1 MTELW
6 TQLKQRKLVQW
17 ALAYVAAA
25 FALLQGVDIVAHQF
39 DWSEDVQR
47 GITLALVV
55 GFFITLVL
63 AWYHGEQGRQ
73 RVTGPELL
81 LIALALA
88 IGGGFLWQ
96 FSRVPLAGKKA
107 SVQQTSGAAENASKP
122 IASTP
127 ESNAATPA
135 KSIAVLPF
143 ANLSGDQSQQYFSDG
158 ISEDLLNLLAR
169 IPQLQVTA
177 RTSSFWFRGKGYTIP
192 QIAEK
197 LHVAYILEGSVQ
209 KAGDEVRISVQLVDA
224 ASDSQR
230 WSQTY
235 DRRLKDV
242 FKIQDEIG
250 ADVVKQLRLQLLAG
264 EPTVKAVDPQAYTFY
279 LQGRLLSYQ
288 GTVKALDKSDALYQR
303 ALAIEP
309 RYAAA
314 WIGLAQNAINKPWL
328 GNCASQEGFGQAQ
341 RYTRKALALEPDNAV
356 GLSFEGY
363 LATFE
368 KFDFNAAAANFKRA
382 LALDPENPDV
392 LLNVGKFLFVLD
404 RPEQAMAVLHRAKR
418 LDPLNS
424 DIDVNMAEVS
434 IQQGRLKQA
443 LKIARKAHKLSPE
456 NIQIQFLTSW
466 VEIGIGQPGKALAD
480 YPNSKYPLV
489 SALCGTGRRA
499 EGIKILNDY
508 LDQAGH
514 YPTPA
519 VASVYADCGDV
530 DKAFALL
537 DKTVGQRNR
546 SVPYT
551 IYGVSFSKLHDDP
564 RWKAYLRKVGFAPD
578 QLARVKFDVK
588 LPALPTEPGANAAAE
603 SP

>member
-1 MTELW
+1 MTDLW
-6 TQLKQRKLVQW
+6 AKLKQRKLVQW
-17 ALAYVAAA
+17 VAAFVAAA
-25 FALLQGVDIVAHQF
+25 WALLQVLDLAADSYH
-39 DWSEDVQR
+39 WPDVIMR
-47 GITLALVV
+47 LAFGAMALGLVV
-55 GFFITLVL
+55 TVLL
-63 AWYHGEQGRQ
+63 AWYHGERGEQ
-73 RVTGPELL
+73 RVTGVELL
-81 LIALALA
+81 LLAGVFA
-88 IGGGFLWQ
+88 IGGFLLWREAGVKPAPGMVA
-96 FSRVPLAGKKA
+96 SSPVSAKSAAVPSK
-107 SVQQTSGAAENASKP
+107 TSSIQAP
-122 IASTP
+122 QH
-127 ESNAATPA
+127 
-135 KSIAVLPF
+135 SIAVLPF
-143 ANLSGDQSQQYFSDG
+143 ANLSGDKSQQYFSDG

-177 RTSSFWFRGKGYTIP
+177 RTSSFWFRGKDYTIP

-197 LHVAYILEGSVQ
+197 LRVAYILEGSVQ
-209 KAGDEVRISVQLVDA
+209 KVGDEVRISVQLVNA
-224 ASDSQR
+224 ATDTQH

-235 DRRLKDV
+235 DRKLKDV

-250 ADVVKQLRLQLLAG
+250 ADVVKQLKVQLLGG
-264 EPTVKAVDPQAYTFY
+264 EPTVKAVDPQAYAFY

-288 GTVKALDKSDALYQR
+288 GTVKALGQSDALYQR

-314 WIGLAQNAINKPWL
+314 WIGLAQNAINRPWF
-328 GNCASQEGFGQAQ
+328 GNLNPQLGFGKAQ
-341 RYTRKALALEPDNAV
+341 PYIRKALAIEPDNAV
-356 GLSFEGY
+356 GLSVEGY

-368 KFDFNAAAANFKRA
+368 KFDFNAAAGHFRSA
-382 LALDPENPDV
+382 LALDPDNPDV
-392 LLNVGKFLFVLD
+392 LLNVGKFLYVLD

-434 IQQGRLKQA
+434 IQRRRLKQA
-443 LKIARKAHKLSPE
+443 LEILRGARKLSPG
-456 NIQIQFLTSW
+456 NIQIQYLTSW
-466 VEIGIGQPGKALAD
+466 VEIAMGQPRKALAD

-489 SALCGTGRRA
+489 SALCATGRRA

-519 VASVYADCGDV
+519 LASAYADCGEV

-537 DKTVGQRNR
+537 DKTMDQRNR

-551 IYGVSFSKLHDDP
+551 VYGVSFSKLHDDP

-578 QLARVKFDVK
+578 QLAKVKFEVN
-588 LPALPTEPGANAAAE
+588 LPALPAEPGADAAAD